1 MTLKDLMIK
10 EEYDSLSGD
19 DVNRDFFNL
28 ILSESH
34 YYFRVGGEFTSKNFA
49 MCAEGMQ
56 KFIENEGQMKL
67 VLTPSFTAEDAK
79 AISQGLK
86 NSEQV
91 ISENWISSYE
101 QISEKFLQDHTKALA
116 WLLATGKLQIKI

>member
-67 VLTPSFTAEDAK
+67 VLTEK
-79 AISQGLK
+79 LK
-86 NSEQV
+86 
-91 ISENWISSYE
+91 
-101 QISEKFLQDHTKALA
+101 
-116 WLLATGKLQIKI
+116 KLYWHLELKELYPRKEF